1 MRFFPAGRRK
11 EAEAS
16 LCWYRQRPDV
26 KEELGKIQ
34 HDVNLQ
40 QLEEKKGIMD
50 LIYDRVTRKSL
61 FICTGLLTFQQTSG
75 GTAILAYTS
84 IIFEKAKFEVIT
96 VETSLIILSIVK
108 LSSGLVAFFCAD
120 CLGRRPTLITSSI
133 ITTLALIGIA
143 VFFHLQYLNVDV
155 TGLSWM
161 PLALILV
168 YMLGSVLG
176 LGIIPYVMI
185 GEVRYPEIIL
195 IIINFNYYAVLASD
209 IIYISPTSE

>member
-1 MRFFPAGRRK
+1 M
-11 EAEAS
+11 S
-16 LCWYRQRPDV
+16 WYRRRPDV
-26 KEELGKIQ
+26 QEELGKIQ

-40 QLEEKKGIMD
+40 KLEEKKGIMD
-50 LIYDRVTRKSL
+50 LIYNRVTRKSL

-84 IIFEKAKFEVIT
+84 IIFEKANFQAIT
-96 VETSLIILSIVK
+96 VDTSLVILSIVK
-108 LSSGLVAFFCAD
+108 LSSGLIAFFFAD
-120 CLGRRPTLITSSI
+120 CLGRRPTLITSSV
-133 ITTLALIGIA
+133 ITTLSLLGIA
-143 VFFHLQYLNVDV
+143 VFFHLQYLEIDA

-185 GEVRYPEIIL
+185 GEVIRHW
-195 IIINFNYYAVLASD
+195 
-209 IIYISPTSE
+209 